1 MITRMTELRWSHLDG
16 DNVGAWSAL
25 INTLATADGTGEFY
39 EPEDLAEELGETGLE
54 PSTDTWAVWA
64 DEQLVA
70 YGQLRVGFT
79 TQADGTVRCQL
90 DGGVHPEW
98 RGRGVGSRLMDAME
112 QRACVLSAQRMPGV
126 PAEFRVEAGLAGSSA
141 SRMLTARG
149 YRIARWFILM
159 ELPLRSVQAGV
170 PAAAD
175 SGAHT
180 LTTPPTQFPLGSM
193 PEGATG
199 FAVPGAETLTTPLGL
214 QLPLDAE
221 AAARPHPV
229 VPDGFTLASPK
240 AADEEDVRLAH
251 NSAFA
256 DHWGSAPMTAER
268 WHDFYAGRPM
278 RLGYSTIAR
287 NPDGDL
293 VSYVLVGQYMD
304 DEAYVDLVGTVAG
317 ARGRGV
323 AGAALARTIEL
334 VRDVEGLRVLGL
346 EVDSDSPTGA
356 TRLYERLGF
365 SAKNTRA
372 TMTRPA

>member
-1 MITRMTELRWSHLDG
+1 MT
-16 DNVGAWSAL
+16 L
-25 INTLATADGTGEFY
+25 I
-39 EPEDLAEELGETGLE
+39 
-54 PSTDTWAVWA
+54 
-64 DEQLVA
+64 
-70 YGQLRVGFT
+70 
-79 TQADGTVRCQL
+79 
-90 DGGVHPEW
+90 
-98 RGRGVGSRLMDAME
+98 
-112 QRACVLSAQRMPGV
+112 
-126 PAEFRVEAGLAGSSA
+126 FR
-141 SRMLTARG
+141 
-149 YRIARWFILM
+149 
-159 ELPLRSVQAGV
+159 
-170 PAAAD
+170 
-175 SGAHT
+175 
-180 LTTPPTQFPLGSM
+180 
-193 PEGATG
+193 
-199 FAVPGAETLTTPLGL
+199 
-214 QLPLDAE
+214 
-221 AAARPHPV
+221 
-229 VPDGFTLASPK
+229 FTLASPK

>member
-1 MITRMTELRWSHLDG
+1 
-16 DNVGAWSAL
+16 
-25 INTLATADGTGEFY
+25 
-39 EPEDLAEELGETGLE
+39 
-54 PSTDTWAVWA
+54 
-64 DEQLVA
+64 
-70 YGQLRVGFT
+70 
-79 TQADGTVRCQL
+79 
-90 DGGVHPEW
+90 
-98 RGRGVGSRLMDAME
+98 
-112 QRACVLSAQRMPGV
+112 
-126 PAEFRVEAGLAGSSA
+126 
-141 SRMLTARG
+141 
-149 YRIARWFILM
+149 
-159 ELPLRSVQAGV
+159 
-170 PAAAD
+170 
-175 SGAHT
+175 
-180 LTTPPTQFPLGSM
+180 
-193 PEGATG
+193 
-199 FAVPGAETLTTPLGL
+199 
-214 QLPLDAE
+214 
-221 AAARPHPV
+221 
-229 VPDGFTLASPK
+229 
-240 AADEEDVRLAH
+240 
-251 NSAFA
+251 
-256 DHWGSAPMTAER
+256 MTAER